1 MAAFFR
7 TALWAVVI
15 LLLFSSA
22 ARGQAVFRVMSY
34 NLENLFDTRDNPAKN
49 DEDFL
54 PEGQRHW
61 TPKRYYRKL
70 RRLAQVITAAGEW
83 DTPALVGVC
92 EVENDSVLHHLL
104 YCTPLKKQAYRY
116 CITGHSDRRGLQVA
130 LLYQRD
136 RFAYLG
142 HASVGIRFSGKK
154 HKSTRDLL
162 HVWGKLQTGDTLDVV
177 VCHFPSRYGGEKE
190 SERDRFDAALTLRRL
205 TDSLFILRRSP
216 RFILMGDFN
225 DTPHNRSLTEKLGVL
240 PYPKTGVPPKPVTG
254 APAYSLY
261 NLFARPR
268 PLAPEG
274 SHKYQGEWSQL
285 DHIIVNDALTEG
297 RSNLQVIPESIRIFA
312 PPFLL
317 TPDKTWRGVRPL
329 RTYYGFRYEGGYSD
343 HLPILV
349 DFLLETS
356 ATTSSGRNI
365 PVLPAE

>member
-1 MAAFFR
+1 MDAFFR
-7 TALWAVVI
+7 AVLWAAVT
-15 LLLFSSA
+15 LLLFSSGA
-22 ARGQAVFRVMSY
+22 PAQTVFRVMSY
-34 NLENLFDTRDNPAKN
+34 NVENLFDTCDNPAKN
-49 DEDFL
+49 DEEFL

-70 RRLAQVITAAGEW
+70 RQLAQVITAAGEW
-83 DTPALVGVC
+83 DTPALVGIC

-104 YCTPLKKQAYRY
+104 YRTPLKKQAYRY

-136 RFAYLG
+136 RFGYLG

-162 HVWGKLQTGDTLDVV
+162 HVWGKLLTGDTLDVV

-205 TDSLFILRRSP
+205 TDSLSVVRRSP

-225 DTPHNRSLTEKLGVL
+225 DTPDNRSLTEKLGVL
-240 PYPKTGVPPKPVTG
+240 PYPHTGVSPKPVAG
-254 APAYSLY
+254 VPAYSLY

-268 PLAPEG
+268 PLPPGG

-285 DHIIVNDALTEG
+285 DHMIVNDALTQG
-297 RSNLQVIPESIRIFA
+297 RSNLQVVPESIHIFS

-317 TPDKTWRGVRPL
+317 TSDKTWRGVRPR

-349 DFLLETS
+349 DFLLDTS
-356 ATTSSGRNI
+356 GDTSPDRNVPVPSG
-365 PVLPAE
+365 E